1 MTETTAIE
9 RARTLFLDARNIHG
23 CAETAY
29 LVLCEAYGVGEPDD
43 STPAM
48 ALNGGVAYSG
58 GPCGA
63 ITGAALALGLL
74 AGRRI
79 DDHRQAKR
87 ASRELTAEL
96 MDLMRAEHGATDC
109 RDLIGIDLRAPGG
122 HEQFLRSG
130 VWQDRCMRQ
139 IETAVRYGVPLAD
152 VGAWEAAVARVGAG
166 GGPAT
171 ASGDAG
177 ATR

>member
-1 MTETTAIE
+1 MDDTTAVE
-9 RARTLFLDARNIHG
+9 RARELFLDPRNIHG

-29 LVLCEAYGVGEPDD
+29 LVLCEAYGVGEAGD

-63 ITGAALALGLL
+63 ITGAALAVGLL

-79 DDHRQAKR
+79 EDHRQAKR
-87 ASRELTAEL
+87 AARELTAEL
-96 MDLMRAEHGATDC
+96 METMRVQHGATDC
-109 RDLIGIDLRAPGG
+109 RALIGIDLRAPGG
-122 HEQFLRSG
+122 HEEFIRSG
-130 VWQDRCMRQ
+130 VWTDRCMRQ

-152 VGAWEAAVARVGAG
+152 EAAWAEALARAGIGAG
-166 GGPAT
+166 PGGAEPA
-171 ASGDAG
+171 
-177 ATR
+177 R